1 MVKSLFELAIVFIV
15 NFTYNKPVLLKEI
28 QELKLV
34 FRNWQWIVVN
44 DGSTD
49 DIQPILKR
57 ITQTDSVRV
66 LSYTPNRGKMLCS

>member
-28 QELKLV
+28 QELKLA

>member
-1 MVKSLFELAIVFIV
+1 MVKSLFELAIV
-15 NFTYNKPVLLKEI
+15 FTYNKPVLLKEI